1 MKTKKIMSAVMV
13 IMMVFALMSPVAS
26 AVYFD
31 ASELTSGSYLT
42 GKTDYA
48 VAPGITEAYFT
59 TNNADGSNQTQCYAL
74 EVDLNNE
81 TTSII
86 ASYKNY
92 DAASWGMQKVR
103 DQAYSV
109 ESKLGVNVVAGVNGD
124 FYNMTTGA
132 PTGTFVMNGV
142 TYTKNNSWNYF
153 AILNDG
159 TPVIGSGKLDTSN
172 VRECIGGPAV
182 ILKDG
187 KLTEDAKTSGYGLS
201 QLPRTAVGIT
211 ADGKVVFI
219 VSDGRQ
225 SPSSC
230 GQTFIQLAETM
241 LAMGCVDALSLD
253 GGGSATFVTQRA
265 GEEEL
270 VCRSTSAD
278 GSERT
283 VSSSILI
290 CSSAPQKEIDN
301 MTIDEPEEHDYY
313 YSSNKLT
320 CDICNDTIIG
330 CAGYTGFATD
340 SASGALMFFING
352 KPVTGWYAMDEDN
365 YYFDENGLAQTG
377 TITLNGIS
385 YTFGNDYKLTHGALI
400 KSGTYT
406 YYYINGEKQRGWHII
421 DGYWHYFDRQTGFG
435 MATKENSD
443 KVSVDLDKTDGMYTI
458 SSTDEVLLYTFN
470 SKGQLIKGS
479 WLTDDFG
486 TAYYWGPNPVSG
498 LCEVDNE
505 LYFFDPS
512 ANCYMV
518 TNASVQVDGTV
529 YAFDSEGKF
538 VHYSDH
544 TDTDENGKCD
554 ICETKNPIADFIE
567 KLTVFVT
574 NVRSFFS
581 ELFQ

>member
-1 MKTKKIMSAVMV
+1 MKTKKILSAVIV
-13 IMMVFALMSPVAS
+13 IMMMLTFMSPAVS
-26 AVYFD
+26 AVDFD
-31 ASELTSGSYLT
+31 ASKLSSGAYLT

-59 TNNADGSNQTQCYAL
+59 TNNADGTNQTQCYAL

-81 TTSII
+81 STSIL

-92 DAASWGMQKVR
+92 DADSWGMQKVR
-103 DQAYSV
+103 DQAHAA

-142 TYTKNNSWNYF
+142 TYTKNKNWNYF

-159 TPVIGSGKLDTSN
+159 TPVIGSGNIDTSK
-172 VRECIGGPAV
+172 VRECVGGPSV

-187 KLTEDAKTSGYGLS
+187 ELTKDAKTSNYGLT

-211 ADGKVVFI
+211 ADGKVVFV

-241 LAMGCVDALSLD
+241 LAIGCIDALSLD
-253 GGGSATFVTQRA
+253 GGGSATFVSQRA

-278 GSERT
+278 GLERT
-283 VSSSILI
+283 VSSAILI
-290 CSSAPQKEIDN
+290 CSSASEEEIDN
-301 MTIDEPEEHDYY
+301 MSIDAPEEHDYY
-313 YSSNKLT
+313 YKNNNLT
-320 CDICNDTIIG
+320 CELCGDTIIG
-330 CAGYTGFATD
+330 CTQYTGFATD
-340 SASGALMFFING
+340 SASKALMFFING

-365 YYFDENGLAQTG
+365 YYFNKNGLAQKG
-377 TITLNGIS
+377 TISINGIN
-385 YTFGNDYKLTHGALI
+385 YTFGDDYKLTRGALI
-400 KSGTYT
+400 KSGAYT
-406 YYYINGEKQRGWHII
+406 YYYINGEKQRGWYVI
-421 DGYWHYFDRQTGFG
+421 DGYWYYFDRQTGFG

-443 KVSVDLDKTDGMYTI
+443 KGSIDVDKTDGMYTI
-458 SSTDEVLLYTFN
+458 ASTDEVLLYTFD
-470 SKGQLIKGS
+470 SKGRLVKGS

-498 LCEVDNE
+498 LYEIDNA
-505 LYFFDPS
+505 LYYFDP
-512 ANCYMV
+512 ANNFYMV
-518 TNASVQVDGTV
+518 TNASAEIDGTV
-529 YAFDSEGKF
+529 YAFDSAGKF
-538 VHYSDH
+538 IHYGEHSDS
-544 TDTDENGKCD
+544 DENGKCD
-554 ICETKNPIADFIE
+554 ICETMNPVTIFIA
-567 KLTVFVT
+567 KLTSFITKVH
-574 NVRSFFS
+574 SFFN
-581 ELFQ
+581 ELL